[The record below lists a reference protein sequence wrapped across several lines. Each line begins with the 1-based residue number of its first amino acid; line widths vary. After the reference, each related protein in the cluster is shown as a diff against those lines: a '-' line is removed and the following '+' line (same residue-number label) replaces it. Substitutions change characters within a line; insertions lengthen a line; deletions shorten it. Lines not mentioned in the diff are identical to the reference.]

1 MFGASTG
8 RPVRAAAVRIVAG
21 GILLLL
27 AAISLL
33 NGIRDHAITAYVAEV
48 HKCARD
54 DGCSEADLRTRIS
67 SVLAAF
73 PNLGFQRS
81 NMAYLAGLRDELDL
95 APQDGSIRDRSEQMR
110 LARQSY
116 LSAAVHA
123 VGNGSYWLAVLRKSL
138 LLGDLK
144 QAEHSLGVLMSVA
157 PYELHIQREFV
168 DLAFRYWPYWSEDV
182 QRRVRDNVRSSLAA
196 TPWGDEY
203 IVMAFKYRRGEL
215 VKDLVAN
222 EHQRSV
228 YQAHLGR

>member
-8 RPVRAAAVRIVAG
+8 HVVRAATVRLVAG

-33 NGIRDHAITAYVAEV
+33 NGIRDQAITLYVAEV

-54 DGCSEADLRTRIS
+54 DGCSKADLRTRIG

-73 PNLGFQRS
+73 PALGFQRS
-81 NMAYLAGLRDELDL
+81 NMAYLTGLWHELDL
-95 APQDGSIRDRSEQMR
+95 ASQDGSVRDRSEQMR

-116 LSAAVHA
+116 LSAAVDA

-144 QAEHSLGVLMSVA
+144 QAESSLDMLLSMV

-168 DLAFRYWPYWSEDV
+168 DLAFKYWPYWSEEI

-203 IVMAFKYRRGEL
+203 IVMAFKHRRGEL

-228 YQAHLGR
+228 YQAHLGL